1 MDDLKFFWIVFN
13 KEKKKGNCDQDFFQ
27 ILKLNDN
34 FVERNIQFVLDKVK
48 SQILK
53 KLKILSKNWTE
64 FSSIFI
70 DLDQFFPIFWFFF
83 SPRKWYFFIRIMMK
97 IEKIDRV
104 DPRNFE
110 QFLNI
115 FQNHPIDHQQ
125 VQTQKCRFL
134 TFFCPRV
141 WQIMMLNYEIF
152 RRFFWQFE
160 QNQFSKEQKFKI
172 RD

>member
-83 SPRKWYFFIRIMMK
+83 SPRKWYFFIRIMIK
-97 IEKIDRV
+97 FEKIDRV
-104 DPRNFE
+104 DPRKTE

-115 FQNHPIDHQQ
+115 FQNPPIDDQQ
-125 VQTQKCRFL
+125 VQSQKCGFL
-134 TFFCPRV
+134 TFFLTRV
-141 WQIMMLNYEIF
+141 WQIMTLNYKIF
-152 RRFFWQFE
+152 ERFFWKFE
-160 QNQFSKEQKFKI
+160 SNWIWKNPKLKI